1 MVNLKRML
9 VILCAVA
16 ITVAGWGV
24 LTVGASNN
32 TPSGT
37 TSAQTDQTA
46 YLGVHIRDTN
56 DAVMVWEVD
65 PGSPADEAGIYIG
78 DLIVAVDG
86 QEVAS
91 ASDLVQMIQSHAPGD
106 EVSLTLEWRGEA
118 RDVSV
123 TLAETPASPM
133 TQIQPP
139 ANNNNNGNRP
149 GNGNG
154 RTNRQ
159 PFTGM
164 LNLMGLNATWQSDGT
179 LLINSIAADL
189 PFAGTDLQA
198 GDKIVA
204 INGNKLDQTTDLMP
218 RGLLDLF
225 NFNSDQPVTFTI
237 ERDGQ
242 QMDVDVTLT
251 MPMYDNGNGT
261 DNMPGLG
268 FGGMVA
274 GQPTQLGVRFRT
286 LTPQVAQDE
295 GLSVQDGA
303 EIVEVYPGTPAEAA
317 GLQANDII
325 VSVDGDAVDQQHTLA
340 ERLAAYQEGD
350 EVTFSVLRGSDTI
363 EVKVTLGPRATN
375 QMQMP
380 YGFFGP
386 GMGGGMNNMPD
397 GHWFYFGP
405 NNGQNT
411 NPNNNQQAQPGNR
424 GDAMLPLEQ
433 FLQAHPFLRDFMDQ
447 NGSGLDFQTI
457 PVPEQVVPQPVVP
470 DAQSSAA

>member
-9 VILCAVA
+9 VVLSAVA

-24 LTVGASNN
+24 LTVGASNS
-32 TPSGT
+32 TPSST
-37 TSAQTDQTA
+37 ALVQTGQTA
-46 YLGVHIRDTN
+46 YLGVRIRDTN
-56 DAVMVWEVD
+56 DAVIVWEVD

-78 DLIVAVDG
+78 DLIVAIDG
-86 QEVAS
+86 QNVTS
-91 ASDLVQMIQSHAPGD
+91 ANDLVQAIQSHAPGD
-106 EVSLTLEWRGEA
+106 EVSLTLEWRGVT

-123 TLAETPASPM
+123 TLAQAP
-133 TQIQPP
+133 TQPSAQAQPP
-139 ANNNNNGNRP
+139 ANNN
-149 GNGNG
+149 NG

-179 LLINSIAADL
+179 LLIDSIATDS

-204 INGNKLDQTTDLMP
+204 INGNKLDQGTDLMP
-218 RGLLDLF
+218 RGLLDMF
-225 NFNSDQPVTFTI
+225 NFTSDQPVTFTI

-251 MPMYDNGNGT
+251 MPMYGSENGT
-261 DNMPGLG
+261 DTMPGYG
-268 FGGMVA
+268 FGGMMVA

-286 LTPQVAQDE
+286 LTPQIAQDE
-295 GLSVQDGA
+295 GLSVEQGA
-303 EIVEVYPGTPAEAA
+303 QIVEVYADTPAANA
-317 GLQANDII
+317 GLQADDII

-350 EVTFSVLRGSDTI
+350 EVIFSVLRAGETI
-363 EVKVTLGPRATN
+363 EVKVTLGPRATD
-375 QMQMP
+375 QMP

-386 GMGGGMNNMPD
+386 GMGSGGMNNMPD
-397 GHWFYFGP
+397 GHWFYYGP
-405 NNGQNT
+405 NSGQN
-411 NPNNNQQAQPGNR
+411 NAPDNDQQAQPGNR

-433 FLQAHPFLRDFMDQ
+433 FLQMHPFLRDFMGQ
-447 NGSGLDFQTI
+447 NGSGLDLQTI
-457 PVPEQVVPQPVVP
+457 PVPEQVAPQPVVP
-470 DAQSSAA
+470 DAQNNAA